1 MKRCD
6 WAKGPYNEV
15 YHDQEW
21 GRPCHDDQKL
31 FELLVLEG
39 MQAGLSWVTI
49 LKKRPAFQAAF
60 DQFDIA
66 KVASYDE
73 TKQAQLLQNSGIIR
87 NRLKIQ
93 SAITNAQAVQ
103 RIQAEFGSLDAYL
116 WGFVKGKPIVN
127 AYTTQSEVPT
137 HSELSDRIS
146 KDMKKRGFRFVG
158 TTIIYSYLEAIGI
171 INDHMT
177 WCDAYK
183 ACKKE
188 ADQAGKPMD

>member
-6 WAKGPYNEV
+6 WAKGSYNEE
-15 YHDQEW
+15 YHDHEW

-49 LKKRPAFQAAF
+49 LKKRAAFQTAF
-60 DQFDIA
+60 DHFDIA
-66 KVASYDE
+66 TVAGYDE
-73 TKQAQLLQNSGIIR
+73 AKQAQLLQNSGIIR

-93 SAITNAQAVQ
+93 SAITNAEAVL

-116 WGFVKGKPIVN
+116 WGFVDGKPIVN
-127 AYTTQSEVPT
+127 SYSDQSEVPT
-137 HSELSDRIS
+137 HSPLSDRIS
-146 KDMKKRGFRFVG
+146 KDMKKRGFRFAG

-177 WCDAYK
+177 WCDTYEP
-183 ACKKE
+183 CKRETPSTE
-188 ADQAGKPMD
+188 AIK

>member
-1 MKRCD
+1 MKRCV
-6 WAKGPYNEV
+6 WAKGEEYEK

-31 FELLVLEG
+31 FEMLVLEG

-60 DQFDIA
+60 DHFDIPT
-66 KVASYDE
+66 VAAYDE
-73 TKQAQLLQNSGIIR
+73 AKQQQLLQNRAIIR

-93 SAITNAQAVQ
+93 SAITNAQAVL

-116 WGFVKGKPIVN
+116 WGFVDGKPIVN
-127 AYTTQSEVPT
+127 AYRDQSEVPT
-137 HSELSDRIS
+137 HSPLSDRIS
-146 KDMKKRGFRFVG
+146 NDLKKRGMRFVG

-177 WCDAYK
+177 WCDAYT
-183 ACKKE
+183 AC
-188 ADQAGKPMD
+188 QPTKPGF